1 MGLFGIFKKKEA
13 PATSTAPAS
22 LSTSHN
28 VAELHAPISGKAIR
42 MTEVPDPVFSSEILG
57 KGCAIWPEDDVVTSP
72 VAGEV
77 TVTMGHAV
85 GIMSE
90 SGIEVLV
97 HVGVETVNLE
107 GKGFTSYVKLGDTVT
122 VGQPLLKMDRP
133 AIAEAGYKDCVVLVV
148 SNSAD
153 FASINMAVDAD
164 ASIDAG
170 AVVLKIT
177 R

>member
-1 MGLFGIFKKKEA
+1 MGLFDIFKKKEA

-22 LSTSHN
+22 PSTSRN

-42 MTEVPDPVFSSEILG
+42 MAEVPDPVFSNEILG

-90 SGIEVLV
+90 SGVEVLV
-97 HVGVETVNLE
+97 HVGVDTVNLE
-107 GKGFTSYVKLGDTVT
+107 GKGFTSHVKLGDTVT
-122 VGQPLLKMDRP
+122 VGQPLLKMDRS
-133 AIAEAGYKDCVVLVV
+133 AIAEADYKDCVILVV

-153 FASINMAVDAD
+153 FTSIDMAVDAD
-164 ASIDAG
+164 ASVDAG
-170 AVVLKIT
+170 TTILKVT

>member
-42 MTEVPDPVFSSEILG
+42 MTEAPDPVFSSEILG

-90 SGIEVLV
+90 SDIEVLV
-97 HVGVETVNLE
+97 HVGVDTVNLE

-122 VGQPLLKMDRP
+122 VEQPLLKMDRP

>member
-90 SGIEVLV
+90 SDIEVLV
-97 HVGVETVNLE
+97 HVGVDTVNLE